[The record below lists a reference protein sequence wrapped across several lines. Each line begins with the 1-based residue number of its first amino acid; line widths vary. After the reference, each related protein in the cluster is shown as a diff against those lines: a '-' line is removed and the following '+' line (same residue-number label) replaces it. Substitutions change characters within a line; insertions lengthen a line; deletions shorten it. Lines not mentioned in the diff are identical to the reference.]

1 MGMIIVPSR
10 RFFSRIEWI
19 NIYKGLTT
27 VFAIYIAHTTN
38 MYYVSI
44 CEVKILESALAL
56 LPVTKCRVLVGHFN
70 PASGFLLYVV

>member
-1 MGMIIVPSR
+1 
-10 RFFSRIEWI
+10 
-19 NIYKGLTT
+19 
-27 VFAIYIAHTTN
+27 